1 MFVVPALV
9 LGGLPGDSDKDRITK
24 LVEDAVLQPPSEGAG
39 RGASL
44 EPKLKGRQ
52 PEGVTYRNRT
62 VTPG

>member
-44 EPKLKGRQ
+44 EPKLKGL
-52 PEGVTYRNRT
+52 
-62 VTPG
+62 